1 MHISMVFS
9 ASQERG
15 RLIAWRLSVISPA
28 SAFRTY
34 YIEYSIVYDSAMA
47 QYCSLPIRIS
57 VIYGTQVVKYSTAL
71 RFTNYVHRSFAR
83 RMSLDARTHFR
94 DRQVVP
100 WMLRSGNRTED
111 LTDSIEDLPQNRFM
125 YSYDVI
131 GKNIMRDRLTVRHHT
146 VVLHE
151 RQRSSRTLGRFCRF
165 EHWAVTDVKVVL

>member
-9 ASQERG
+9 ASPTRTSQERG

-28 SAFRTY
+28 SAFRTM
-34 YIEYSIVYDSAMA
+34 YSMIPQWRNTAVC
-47 QYCSLPIRIS
+47 QYVIS

-165 EHWAVTDVKVVL
+165 EHWAVIDVKVVL